1 METEWIEPEER
12 IENEADVIV
21 EERVRKQLE
30 NFLIWFEQI
39 VACIFIALTENR
51 IKHSW
56 NDKRDNNNNGC
67 D

>member
-1 METEWIEPEER
+1 METEWIDSEER
-12 IENEADVIV
+12 IENVADVIV

-39 VACIFIALTENR
+39 VACIGIALTEYR
-51 IKHSW
+51 IKHGC
-56 NDKRDNNNNGC
+56 NDDRDNNNGC